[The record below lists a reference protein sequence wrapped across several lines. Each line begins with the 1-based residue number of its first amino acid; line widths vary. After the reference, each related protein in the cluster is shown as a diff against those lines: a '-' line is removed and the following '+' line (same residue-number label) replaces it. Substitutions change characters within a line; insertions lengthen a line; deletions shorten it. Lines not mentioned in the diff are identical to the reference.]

1 MEKKEKIEEKK
12 KKRKIIDH
20 TIGQKKVR
28 NNHHRRKC
36 AKLNNNFKL
45 NILDNQPQN
54 STFLVSECDSLS
66 HRHFY
71 STEQGV
77 FMVKINVHHVLNI
90 LTFFFLAYICSEYAS
105 RSLHYISE
113 SLSLASFYKALAVC
127 SSLFSCFTDFY
138 SSFFP
143 LSVKFKQTLCFI
155 PTSLL
160 PFLSHNFQHPSA
172 LVSVLLEFGGIYG
185 VSRRRFFQ
193 GIE

>member
-1 MEKKEKIEEKK
+1 
-12 KKRKIIDH
+12 
-20 TIGQKKVR
+20 
-28 NNHHRRKC
+28 
-36 AKLNNNFKL
+36 
-45 NILDNQPQN
+45 
-54 STFLVSECDSLS
+54 
-66 HRHFY
+66 
-71 STEQGV
+71 
-77 FMVKINVHHVLNI
+77 MVKINVHHVLNI

-127 SSLFSCFTDFY
+127 SSLFFCFTDFY

-172 LVSVLLEFGGIYG
+172 LVSVLLEFESFFCQSFFLIRVSLKYPLCPCQVFPPTFICEIGSWLSSLWGCPLLSRKGGGDYIHLESLAFGLYYG
-185 VSRRRFFQ
+185 Q
-193 GIE
+193 GNPLGISAVNTFHQKKAWKKH